1 MRKEIDDL
9 DLQNNCKSPFLCGTL
24 YKKLKMSIV
33 SLDLIKK
40 KTAV

>member
-24 YKKLKMSIV
+24 YKKLKMNTV
-33 SLDLIKK
+33 APDLIKK
-40 KTAV
+40 EKAV